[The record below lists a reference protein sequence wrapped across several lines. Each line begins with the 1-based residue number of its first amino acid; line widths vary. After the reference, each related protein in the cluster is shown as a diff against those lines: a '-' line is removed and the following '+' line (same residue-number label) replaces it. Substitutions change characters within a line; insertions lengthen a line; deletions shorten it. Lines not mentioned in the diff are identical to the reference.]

1 MKLELFIDFIQKII
15 MKNKEI
21 ILWYLNLLKN
31 FIEINNIEFFKNLA
45 DIFYIHNRDFI
56 DFDFDEKIKKIMQNY
71 ISIIWE
77 YSLYNNFWY
86 LEWNFYLKDLDEI
99 TTNLIKYFSGEKTNL
114 KSLDEKILEFLDK
127 NDLLYLYH

>member
-1 MKLELFIDFIQKII
+1 

-56 DFDFDEKIKKIMQNY
+56 DFNFDEKIKKIMQYY

-114 KSLDEKILEFLDK
+114 KSLDEKILEFLYK